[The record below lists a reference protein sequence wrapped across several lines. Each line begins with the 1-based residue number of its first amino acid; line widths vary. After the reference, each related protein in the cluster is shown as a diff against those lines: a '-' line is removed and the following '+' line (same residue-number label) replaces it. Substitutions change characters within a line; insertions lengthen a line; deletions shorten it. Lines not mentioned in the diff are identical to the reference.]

1 MSEKLMSEKEDIDV
15 IWGTIITHFDGIKE
29 GLEKVKEINGELSTK
44 DHQLTIIQVV
54 KKIYEVM

>member
-1 MSEKLMSEKEDIDV
+1 MSEKEDIDV